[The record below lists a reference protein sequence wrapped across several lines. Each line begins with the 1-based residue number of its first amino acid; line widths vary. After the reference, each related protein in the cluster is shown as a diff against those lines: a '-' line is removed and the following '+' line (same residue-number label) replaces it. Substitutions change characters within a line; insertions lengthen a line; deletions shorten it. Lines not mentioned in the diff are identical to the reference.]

1 MASQFLTTSR
11 LSNIINMIMLGQ
23 QSGIL
28 RVVRGQGPNR
38 EVGQIK
44 FIDGKPVNALLGQVT
59 GLNALGVLQNW
70 GECVYTFDEQPLPEP
85 AEPDP
90 MSYLSGSLPYEN
102 SPYSRDP
109 TSTFSPGGSWPA
121 YDNMNSQ
128 PLPSPL
134 PSPSSFGN
142 SYPPRTGSQPGYTP
156 VPSGGGR
163 SGTLPESDD
172 MYGAMQ
178 PTNAPGQQPYYSN
191 NASLNPALLSM
202 CPRRTNLSEQVD
214 YLPLDRRERMVLLLI
229 DGRRNLSDLARLTRR
244 SEGEIYQVLDH
255 LSGLGL
261 IQLNS

>member
-11 LSNIINMIMLGQ
+11 LSNIINMIVLGR

-28 RVVRGQGPNR
+28 RVVRGQGSNR
-38 EVGQIK
+38 EVGQIQ
-44 FIDGKPVNALLGQVT
+44 FIDGKAVNALLGQVT
-59 GLNALGVLQNW
+59 GANALGVLQNW
-70 GECVYTFDEQPLPEP
+70 GECVYTFDEQPMRGP
-85 AEPDP
+85 AESDP
-90 MSYLSGSLPYEN
+90 MGYMSGPLPYESGQY
-102 SPYSRDP
+102 SPDP
-109 TSTFSPGGSWPA
+109 TSTLSPGGSWPA
-121 YDNMNSQ
+121 YDNRNSQ

-142 SYPPRTGSQPGYTP
+142 SYPPRAGSQPGFTP

-163 SGTLPESDD
+163 SGTLPESDAL
-172 MYGAMQ
+172 YAAMQ

-191 NASLNPALLSM
+191 SASLNPALLSM

-244 SEGEIYQVLDH
+244 SEREIYQVLDH

-261 IQLNS
+261 IQLTA